1 MTSPSASQGTK
12 KWLVY
17 SLIAVGLVLAVVVI
31 AVGLKRSRDAES
43 GRSPSQA
50 SATQASPN
58 AAGQKGGQQG
68 EGESVSPAQAPQG
81 QGPQATPIL
90 SQNQARPGEPNLTVP
105 NGAPPQGIA
114 GVYMVDFQVQ
124 ADTCNQGS
132 PSLHELEVQVDGES
146 VRVIDRLTKVTM
158 TGGADPDGTLVAIY
172 SVDQEIGR
180 RKDVINAKIEG
191 AKIAGKYFVTPPM
204 SVSGCMIEFNLAG
217 NRNPGV

>member
-1 MTSPSASQGTK
+1 MTSPSAGPGTK

-31 AVGLKRSRDAES
+31 AIGLKRSRDAES
-43 GRSPSQA
+43 GRSSSQA
-50 SATQASPN
+50 NATQVSPN
-58 AAGQKGGQQG
+58 AAGQTGGEQG
-68 EGESVSPAQAPQG
+68 GGESLTPVQSP

-90 SQNQARPGEPNLTVP
+90 SENQTRPGEPNLNVP
-105 NGAPPQGIA
+105 TGSPPQGIA
-114 GVYMVDFQVQ
+114 GVYMVSFQVR

-132 PSLHELEVQVDGES
+132 PSMHELEVQVEGES

-158 TGGADPDGTLVAIY
+158 TGGANPDGSLVAIY

-191 AKIAGKYFVTPPM
+191 AKITGKYFVTPPM
-204 SVSGCMIEFNLAG
+204 SVEGCMIEFDMDG
-217 NRNPGV
+217 NRNPGG